1 VSSLLNAAV
10 GRPRASVPELWEAR
24 VEHAPDRPFLH
35 HEGRTW
41 SYAEAW
47 AQIGG
52 FAALLAEH
60 GAGPQSRVAT
70 FLSNRP
76 ESLWGWFGAQLAG
89 AVHVGLN
96 REHRGDI
103 LADMLARSGAG
114 VLLTERAAL
123 ADLPQDVAQRVLVA
137 EDLEVPPSVPA
148 PGAGRRA
155 AAPAD
160 LAAVLY
166 TSGTT
171 GRSKAVLICH
181 NHLARGGARF
191 AESIDQRAD
200 DRWHAWMP
208 MSHIFGQLHVTMAT
222 LAAGG
227 SIALYPRFSVRAFW
241 EQINESGCTIAGG
254 LGNMLRMLW
263 HAEDREANAENPLRV
278 GLFATPPPELREPFR
293 AHFRIEL
300 VDSYGMTE
308 AEPVTVP
315 VKDMPPTS
323 CGVEN
328 PDFELTLLDDDG
340 HRVPDGEIGHMAIR
354 PREPDVMFR
363 GYEHDEAATV
373 QAWRDL
379 WFHTGDAGRRD
390 AAGFY
395 YLVDRRKHVIRTR
408 GENVSPSE
416 LEALIRAHP
425 GVRDCG
431 AVGVASDG
439 VDDDVKIV
447 VVLEDGAALEAAE
460 LHGWCAE
467 RMAAFM
473 VPRHIEVRPQLP
485 YSTLGKIDRDALRER
500 ESTVWAAS

>member
-1 VSSLLNAAV
+1 VSELLKAAL
-10 GRPRASVPELWEAR
+10 GRPRASVPELWEAQVQR
-24 VEHAPDRPFLH
+24 APERPFLWWDG
-35 HEGRTW
+35 ETW
-41 SYAEAW
+41 SYADAW

-52 FAALLAEH
+52 FAGLLADH

-76 ESLWGWFGAQLAG
+76 ESLWAWFGAQLAG

-114 VLLTERAAL
+114 VLVTERSAL
-123 ADLPQDVAQRVLVA
+123 ADLPRDLSQRVLLA
-137 EDLEVPPSVPA
+137 EELDVRPSAPP
-148 PGAGRRA
+148 PGAGSRA
-155 AAPAD
+155 AGPAD

-191 AESIDQRAD
+191 AESIGQRPD

-227 SIALYPRFSVRAFW
+227 SIALYPRFSVRSFW
-241 EQINESGCTIAGG
+241 QQVNESGCTIAGG
-254 LGNMLRMLW
+254 LGNMMRMLW
-263 HAEDREANAENPLRV
+263 HAGDRAANADNPLRV

-293 AHFRIEL
+293 EHFGLTL

-315 VKDMPPTS
+315 VPGMPPTS
-323 CGVEN
+323 CGAEN
-328 PDFELTLLDDDG
+328 PDFELAILDDDG
-340 HRVPDGEIGHMAIR
+340 HRMPDGKVGQMAIR

-373 QAWRDL
+373 EAWRDL

-390 AAGFY
+390 ADGFY

-425 GVRDCG
+425 SVRDCG

-439 VDDDVKIV
+439 VDDDVKLV
-447 VVLEDGAALEAAE
+447 VVFEDEAELAPAD
-460 LHGWCAE
+460 LHGWCAAQ
-467 RMAAFM
+467 MAAFM
-473 VPRHIEVRPQLP
+473 VPRHIEIRSQLP
-485 YSTLGKIDRDALRER
+485 YSTLGKVDRDALREA
-500 ESTVWAAS
+500 ESTVWTAS